1 MKSAFAVFR
10 SMIHLGKPKIFILYI
25 CPATSLDSMVKHN
38 PPPAALSIKQI
49 LDSARSS
56 LIRLTPAQL
65 STELDHQD
73 TNAWG
78 PTILIDIRPTS
89 QRTSYALSLS
99 SSRSRDGP
107 SAGITNSSSPH
118 LETIPSALIIERNV
132 LEWRIDPQ
140 SDSMHPGIADVIEI
154 HGYDARIVIFCQEG
168 YTSSLAA
175 YEAQRLGLRNA
186 TDLEG
191 GYKAWC
197 EANVV

>member
-1 MKSAFAVFR
+1 MA
-10 SMIHLGKPKIFILYI
+10 
-25 CPATSLDSMVKHN
+25 KHT
-38 PPPAALSIKQI
+38 PPPAALSIEQI
-49 LDSARSS
+49 LNSARSS

-65 STELDHQD
+65 STELDSQD

-78 PTILIDIRPTS
+78 PTILIDIRPTP

-99 SSRSRDGP
+99 LSGSRDKS
-107 SAGITNSSSPH
+107 SADTTNPSSSH
-118 LETIPSALIIERNV
+118 QETIPGALIIERNV

-140 SDSMHPGIADVIEI
+140 SDSMDPGIADMVEK

-186 TDLEG
+186 TDLQG

-197 EANVV
+197 EANLV

>member
-1 MKSAFAVFR
+1 
-10 SMIHLGKPKIFILYI
+10 
-25 CPATSLDSMVKHN
+25 MVKHN
-38 PPPAALSIKQI
+38 RHPAALSIKQI

-56 LIRLTPAQL
+56 LVRLTPAQL

-78 PTILIDIRPTS
+78 STILIDIRPTA

-99 SSRSRDGP
+99 SSCSRDGP
-107 SAGITNSSSPH
+107 STGTTNSSSSH
-118 LETIPSALIIERNV
+118 LETIPGALIIERNV

-140 SDSMHPGIADVIEI
+140 SDSMDPHVAHLVEKN
-154 HGYDARIVIFCQEG
+154 GYDSRIVIFCQEG

-175 YEAQRLGLRNA
+175 HEAQRLGFRNA
-186 TDLEG
+186 TDLEC

-197 EANVV
+197 EENVV

>member
-1 MKSAFAVFR
+1 M
-10 SMIHLGKPKIFILYI
+10 P
-25 CPATSLDSMVKHN
+25 KHN

-56 LIRLTPAQL
+56 LVRLTPAQL
-65 STELDHQD
+65 STELDTQC

-78 PTILIDIRPTS
+78 PTVLIDIRPTA

-99 SSRSRDGP
+99 SCSRDES
-107 SAGITNSSSPH
+107 SAGTTNSSTSH
-118 LETIPSALIIERNV
+118 QETIPGALTIERNV

-140 SDSMHPGIADVIEI
+140 SDAMDPGIADVVEK
-154 HGYDARIVIFCQEG
+154 HGYDTRIVIFCQEG

-191 GYKAWC
+191 GFRAWC
-197 EANVV
+197 EARVV